1 MQREFLFH
9 LNEFIYFDDITGQK
23 FALMEE
29 KVVLSTVLR
38 NFHIGSLDK
47 RDDLV
52 VLGQLILRPRD
63 GIRLRLIPRRR

>member
-1 MQREFLFH
+1 MTLCF
-9 LNEFIYFDDITGQK
+9 NDITGQK

-38 NFHIGSLDK
+38 NFHIESLDK
-47 RDDLV
+47 REELV

-63 GIRLRLIPRRR
+63 GIRLRLTPKRR

>member
-1 MQREFLFH
+1 MY
-9 LNEFIYFDDITGQK
+9 LNELIYFDDITGQK

-38 NFHIGSLDK
+38 NFHIESLDK

-63 GIRLRLIPRRR
+63 GIRLRLTPRRR